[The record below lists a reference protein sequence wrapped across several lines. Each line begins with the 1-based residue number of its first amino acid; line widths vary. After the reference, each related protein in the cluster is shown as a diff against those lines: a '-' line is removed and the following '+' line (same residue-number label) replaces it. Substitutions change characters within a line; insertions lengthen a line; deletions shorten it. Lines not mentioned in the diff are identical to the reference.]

1 MSEGVTATSLAGAPK
16 PDPLLGRVIAD
27 RFRIVSLIARGGMG
41 KVYRAEQAPLGRVCA
56 LKVLN
61 PNYNGD
67 ADPEFHRRF
76 FREASITSRITHPNS
91 VTIFDYGKTDDDV
104 YYMAME
110 YLEGQT
116 LHQALRERGTMP
128 EERVG
133 RITMQ
138 MCRAL
143 REAHA
148 LDVIHRDL
156 KPANIFLT
164 RHGDDE
170 DFVKVLDFGLVKH
183 LSERP
188 EEQLTQTGLFMG
200 SPKYMA
206 PEQIQGGHVDARTD
220 VYSLGIMLYEML
232 AGKVP
237 FERATSVNILMAH
250 VGEPPPP
257 MRAINPNLVCSPA
270 FEDLVMRCIAKN
282 PNERYA
288 SMDAV
293 LQAVKICH
301 GSSMTGQLA
310 AMQMSGV
317 YQGAYQTQP
326 PPRDAFRSSVNAIAA
341 NATNATATGPTGPFQ
356 PGHHPSHHPS
366 QHPSHT
372 PPPYHSGS
380 APGFAPAGASASLTP
395 MGVQHALDVSG
406 DSAIGSYAH
415 AAFPPRRS
423 KLWIGVGV
431 LVAAVLGG
439 LLGMAAFRMTA
450 SAQDDHAAAAAPSA
464 PAAEAAPIASA
475 AAAAA
480 TVASAPL
487 ALTADK
493 TITLH
498 VTSDPP
504 GANVRE
510 DAAELCAST
519 PCDVTFRGDAAD
531 PAKPHRLLLTH
542 LGFRAEL
549 RVVKPGDPP
558 LAVKLFRAGGR
569 QSAIV
574 PPPQTSAAAPPVT
587 PKPADT
593 TSTPNGFKDLPY

>member
-1 MSEGVTATSLAGAPK
+1 MASDGVTAAATKSAA
-16 PDPLLGRVIAD
+16 PDPLIGRVIAD
-27 RFRIVSLIARGGMG
+27 RFRITSLIARGGMG
-41 KVYRAEQAPLGRVCA
+41 KVYKAEQAPLGRICA

-110 YLEGQT
+110 FLDGQT
-116 LHQALRERGTMP
+116 LHHALREVGTMP

-133 RITMQ
+133 RIAQQ

-156 KPANIFLT
+156 KPANIFLM
-164 RHGDDE
+164 RHGDE
-170 DFVKVLDFGLVKH
+170 HDFVKVLDFGLVKH
-183 LSERP
+183 LGERP

-220 VYSLGIMLYEML
+220 VYSFGIMMYEML

-237 FERATSVNILMAH
+237 FERPTSVNILMAH

-257 MRAINPNLVCSPA
+257 MRAVNPNLVCSPA
-270 FEDLVMRCIAKN
+270 FEELVMRCIAKD
-282 PNERYA
+282 PNERYV

-293 LQAVKICH
+293 LQGIKLAH
-301 GSSMTGQLA
+301 GGAMTGQLA
-310 AMQMSGV
+310 AVNMT
-317 YQGAYQTQP
+317 GAYGAYSAYPPVATIP
-326 PPRDAFRSSVNAIAA
+326 PPAVHSSSV
-341 NATNATATGPTGPFQ
+341 
-356 PGHHPSHHPS
+356 
-366 QHPSHT
+366 
-372 PPPYHSGS
+372 
-380 APGFAPAGASASLTP
+380 PGFAPAQTPAGTSGTHTPLGNSMLFSSSGESGAGAYSEAP
-395 MGVQHALDVSG
+395 R
-406 DSAIGSYAH
+406 
-415 AAFPPRRS
+415 RRS
-423 KLWIGVGV
+423 KLLIGLGV

-450 SAQDDHAAAAAPSA
+450 SSAADAPGAAALTAPVPVLAPSA
-464 PAAEAAPIASA
+464 PSAPPAASSGAGATGAQA
-475 AAAAA
+475 AA
-480 TVASAPL
+480 V
-487 ALTADK
+487 
-493 TITLH
+493 TLH

-519 PCDVTFRGDAAD
+519 PCDITFKGEAAD
-531 PAKPHRLLLTH
+531 PSKVHRLVFTH
-542 LGFRAEL
+542 LGFRPEMKQ
-549 RVVKPGDPP
+549 VKPGDPP
-558 LAVKLFRAGGR
+558 LSVKLFRGGGG
-569 QSAIV
+569 AIAR
-574 PPPQTSAAAPPVT
+574 PPVSAPPGSA
-587 PKPADT
+587 KPEA
-593 TSTPNGFKDLPY
+593 TPNGFKDLPY